1 MLIRLDPFREPNP
14 LTEQL
19 ASTATRAPRAFPIDA
34 YRRGDQFIVE
44 FDLPGVKPASID
56 LTVENNVLSVRS
68 ERRFEPREG
77 DEVLVAERPHGT
89 YTRQLFLA
97 DTLDSQ
103 NVQANY
109 EHGVLTLT
117 IPVAQAAKPR
127 RVQIGGGQDDQ
138 TIEPPTAGGAQA
150 TPAGQPA
157 RPPDRRRR
165 AARAELPALTRPV
178 GIGRPAVASEEEG
191 LDISETGMYGYPRA
205 VHARRRRP
213 RALRWSPATPQRRR
227 RQDELRDG

>member
-1 MLIRLDPFREPNP
+1 MLIRFDPFREFDR

-19 ASTATRAPRAFPIDA
+19 ASTATRVPRAFPMDA

-44 FDLPGVKPASID
+44 FDLPGVEPASID

-97 DTLDSQ
+97 DTLDSE
-103 NVQANY
+103 NVHADY

-117 IPVAQAAKPR
+117 IPIAEAAKPR
-127 RVQIGGGQDDQ
+127 RVQVGGGQDAQ
-138 TIEPPTAGGAQA
+138 TIEPPAAGGVEAI
-150 TPAGQPA
+150 PAGQPVST
-157 RPPDRRRR
+157 
-165 AARAELPALTRPV
+165 AEEAGP
-178 GIGRPAVASEEEG
+178 
-191 LDISETGMYGYPRA
+191 TGER
-205 VHARRRRP
+205 
-213 RALRWSPATPQRRR
+213 
-227 RQDELRDG
+227 